1 MTMVSQNK
9 PIIIN
14 DIYDFFKLLYNFKV
28 TLLFLTVLG
37 FLLPSMFIT
46 SSTTRIKATH
56 DVFFNNELINFL
68 NQKEINFDQ
77 SKYFLDL
84 EFYKTYLYEYI
95 KNDIEDLNADDIE
108 NELSKYHINYTSI
121 DSEIPSGPKRAKLV
135 IDYIE
140 NFTEDNKY
148 SAKFNYSMSNRDY
161 TKNQLIKFTNAFKET
176 FEADIV
182 NYVNK
187 LKETLIAEKEKTIQ
201 FNKYKLQQEQEVY
214 KNFLLFQ
221 LENLKLQKNIA
232 FAAGIDTPREDAPG
246 FPSMLQ
252 VNTYRLE
259 KAGIKN
265 GYLAIEQKIQEI
277 NKLIKNDD
285 FRNNNTL
292 IYETKIIEANNQID
306 LKKLEYHI
314 KFYDFKLDGSSLNSY
329 YVMPNSTKTYYLD
342 TTVPYTKYL
351 YAIISFIITV
361 LILLFYNGG
370 RLKKIIL

>member
-1 MTMVSQNK
+1 
-9 PIIIN
+9 
-14 DIYDFFKLLYNFKV
+14 
-28 TLLFLTVLG
+28 
-37 FLLPSMFIT
+37 
-46 SSTTRIKATH
+46 
-56 DVFFNNELINFL
+56 
-68 NQKEINFDQ
+68 
-77 SKYFLDL
+77 
-84 EFYKTYLYEYI
+84 
-95 KNDIEDLNADDIE
+95 
-108 NELSKYHINYTSI
+108 
-121 DSEIPSGPKRAKLV
+121 
-135 IDYIE
+135 
-140 NFTEDNKY
+140 
-148 SAKFNYSMSNRDY
+148 MSNRDY
-161 TKNQLIKFTNAFKET
+161 TKNQLIKFTNAFKEN

-306 LKKLEYHI
+306 LKKLEYLI